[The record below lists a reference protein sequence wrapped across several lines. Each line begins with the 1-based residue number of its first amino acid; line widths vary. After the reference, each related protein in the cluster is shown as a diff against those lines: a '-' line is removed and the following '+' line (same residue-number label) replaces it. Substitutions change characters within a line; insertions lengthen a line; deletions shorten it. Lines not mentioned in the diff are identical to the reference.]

1 LVLGA
6 AEGAGIVPAMP
17 RRDEPPLSPEQA
29 LALASDVLDDN
40 ISQAQVLAIIK
51 ALRVSAR
58 LCCRRQ
64 PIAAANNHLLAVAFL
79 VEFKRRAKRQRS
91 EVRRT
96 KKGAGNGERPLPKL
110 RKGKIVGKRTC

>member
-17 RRDEPPLSPEQA
+17 RRDEPPLSSEQA
-29 LALASDVLDDN
+29 LALANDVLDDN

-51 ALRVSAR
+51 ALRISAR
-58 LCCRRQ
+58 LCRCRR

-79 VEFKRRAKRQRS
+79 VEFKQRARLRRSAPS
-91 EVRRT
+91 SA
-96 KKGAGNGERPLPKL
+96 GASRP
-110 RKGKIVGKRTC
+110 

>member
-1 LVLGA
+1 MLLVGPRVPPDILKGLVLGA

-79 VEFKRRAKRQRS
+79 VEFKRRAKRQRPAPAS
-91 EVRRT
+91 A
-96 KKGAGNGERPLPKL
+96 GASRP
-110 RKGKIVGKRTC
+110 